1 MILLYPTIGTIISL
15 LKNSAR
21 KQPLGGERRRR
32 GEKRPHLTAHITTPV
47 GVVEEVTK
55 FGLRHSYYTYC
66 CFLYTALPRIT
77 NTSTPTPTHALKP

>member
-1 MILLYPTIGTIISL
+1 MILLYPTIGTMNIPIKKLSQ
-15 LKNSAR
+15 KTAFRGR
-21 KQPLGGERRRR
+21 KKKKVG
-32 GEKRPHLTAHITTPV
+32 KKPHLTAHITTPV
-47 GVVEEVTK
+47 GVVEEITK